1 MGFLSKAKTYVGL
14 DIGSATVKL
23 VEIKDL
29 GKGGSQLLGIAIEEL
44 APEVIVDG
52 SIMDSS
58 AVIDAIQKCYEKT
71 ECSNDD
77 LATSLSGHAVIIK
90 KITLPR
96 MSEAELDE
104 SINWEAEQYIPFDIE
119 DVNLDYSVLEG
130 ESLSG
135 QDYMDVL
142 LVAVKKEKINDY
154 TGVVHQA
161 GKNPMRVDIDTF
173 ALQHVYE
180 QNYEPENDKIVALIN
195 IGASVMNVNIIQ
207 EGVSSFWRDI
217 SMGGNQFTDAIQK
230 EFGLGFDRA
239 EGLKRGSIQDDE
251 FPEEKVDPVIMGV
264 SQDVAG
270 EIQKTLDFYRVTSS
284 RDHVDK
290 IILSGGAS
298 RVRGLD
304 RFLAENFNCE
314 VEFMNPFARLE
325 VPSEVYSADELA
337 VLGPNVAIAVGLALT
352 RA

>member
-1 MGFLSKAKTYVGL
+1 MGFLSKAKNYVGL
-14 DIGSATVKL
+14 DIGSSTVKV
-23 VEIKDL
+23 VELKPA
-29 GKGGSQLLGIAIEEL
+29 GKGGTILQGIAVEPL

-58 AVIDAIQKCYEKT
+58 AVIDAIQRAYEQAGAT
-71 ECSNDD
+71 NSD

-96 MSEAELDE
+96 MSNAELDE

-130 ESLSG
+130 ESISG
-135 QDYMDVL
+135 AEYMDVL

-154 TGVVHQA
+154 TGVVTQA
-161 GKNPMRVDIDTF
+161 GKNPLRVDIDTF

-180 QNYEPENDKIVALIN
+180 QNYTPENDKIIALIN
-195 IGASVMNVNIIQ
+195 IGASVMNINIIQ

-230 EFGLGFDRA
+230 DLGIGFEQA
-239 EGLKRGSIQDDE
+239 EELKKGEGDPGQVERTA
-251 FPEEKVDPVIMGV
+251 PVIQSV
-264 SQDVAG
+264 SQDVAA

-290 IILSGGAS
+290 ILLSGGGS
-298 RVRGLD
+298 KIRGLD
-304 RFLAENFNCE
+304 TFLADTFNCE
-314 VEFMNPFARLE
+314 VEFLNPFSKIQIPPGKFSQE
-325 VPSEVYSADELA
+325 QISD
-337 VLGPNVAIAVGLALT
+337 VAPIVALAVGLALT
-352 RA
+352 RTG